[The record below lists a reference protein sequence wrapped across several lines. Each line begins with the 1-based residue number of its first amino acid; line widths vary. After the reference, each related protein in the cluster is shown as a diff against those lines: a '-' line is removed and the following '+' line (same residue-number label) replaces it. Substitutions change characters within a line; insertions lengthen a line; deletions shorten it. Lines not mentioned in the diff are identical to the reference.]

1 MSSYT
6 PITLPYF
13 APAYMLPASLPT
25 LEQALS
31 VTDYFTP
38 PPYTAIYDE
47 VNVVRVGEHFIAKY
61 GKKVRSIEGEN
72 MLFVQ
77 QHTTIPVPQVYAIYQ
92 FGEGETMIIMEF
104 IKGATLQDH
113 LGTVGLEKS
122 NSVREKLRA
131 QINELRQIP
140 APNYYG
146 ALGRRPFW
154 DVYRGSEFGPFD
166 SFDDC
171 VMSNLDQLFGIK
183 LVQPFIDIKKFFS
196 ASCVAISTALEHNH
210 PVFTHGD
217 LHERNIIVRSDGT
230 PVIIDYEVSGFYPS
244 FYEAIVSGILD
255 CEFDFL
261 DEKFEEE
268 RAIIRDCHEA
278 WIDAEIEELGLG
290 YESEGDSSEGDSG
303 EGDSGEGDS
312 GEGDSDSSN

>member
-13 APAYMLPASLPT
+13 APANVLPASLPT

-31 VTDYFTP
+31 ITDYLTP
-38 PPYTAIYDE
+38 PPNTFGYE
-47 VNVVRVGEHFIAKY
+47 GVNVVRVGEHFIAKY

-92 FGEGETMIIMEF
+92 FGEGNTMIIMEF
-104 IKGATLQDH
+104 VKGATLQDH
-113 LGTVGLEKS
+113 LGKVGLEGS
-122 NSVREKLRA
+122 NSIREKLRA
-131 QINELRQIP
+131 QVNELRRIP

-154 DVYRGSEFGPFD
+154 DVYRGREFGPFD

-171 VMSNLDQLFGIK
+171 VLSNLDQVFGIR
-183 LVQPFIDIKKFFS
+183 LAQQFIDIKKFFS
-196 ASCVAISTALEHNH
+196 ASCVAISTALEHNY

-217 LHERNIIVRSDGT
+217 LHECNIIVRSDGT

-244 FYEAIVSGILD
+244 FYEAIVAGILD
-255 CEFDFL
+255 SEFDFL

-268 RAIIRDCHEA
+268 RAIVGHCHEA
-278 WIDAEIEELGLG
+278 WIDAEIEEL
-290 YESEGDSSEGDSG
+290 ESGDESD
-303 EGDSGEGDS
+303 
-312 GEGDSDSSN
+312 GDSDS